1 MKKSLFRGKSSHTK
15 IYTVITVAIILVL
28 MLVNLGLT
36 YLGGQRLLFAD
47 LTPEELYTLSDE
59 FITLI
64 EEGDDTYSQSAEAPI
79 AMIDKFRAEK
89 DDPSLKINI
98 IFCEEKDKI
107 YGEATT
113 RYVQQTA
120 EQIKEEFDGYVT
132 VEYVDVERN
141 PSAVSKFKV
150 TSDVIIP
157 STSVIVEFD
166 GQYKILSLESFYVF
180 AESDP
185 STPVG
190 YTGEKKFASAI
201 LAVTRTSTPI
211 ACLNIDL
218 DQYVLPE
225 AVLTIGAVPTCDY
238 GTPSTM
244 EIPDSL
250 DPYLQDHDAFLL
262 RNHGALTVGCNLTKA
277 FFVMEEVE
285 FNAVICKHA
294 MDLGA
299 VHEISRDQ
307 LAKLMDLRKK
317 MNLPGRHPGIEYEEE
332 PAVGCNQAELVEAIT
347 KKVLAAL
354 GK

>member
-1 MKKSLFRGKSSHTK
+1 MKSPFEIKKEICEVGLKLWQKGFVAANDGNISVKINDNEFYCTPTGVSKASLTPDMIIKVDRDGRKLEGKLNPSSEIKMHMRVYRERPDVMAVVHAHPPVATAF
-15 IYTVITVAIILVL
+15 TVA
-28 MLVNLGLT
+28 
-36 YLGGQRLLFAD
+36 D
-47 LTPEELYTLSDE
+47 
-59 FITLI
+59 
-64 EEGDDTYSQSAEAPI
+64 
-79 AMIDKFRAEK
+79 
-89 DDPSLKINI
+89 
-98 IFCEEKDKI
+98 
-107 YGEATT
+107 
-113 RYVQQTA
+113 
-120 EQIKEEFDGYVT
+120 
-132 VEYVDVERN
+132 
-141 PSAVSKFKV
+141 
-150 TSDVIIP
+150 
-157 STSVIVEFD
+157 
-166 GQYKILSLESFYVF
+166 
-180 AESDP
+180 
-185 STPVG
+185 
-190 YTGEKKFASAI
+190 
-201 LAVTRTSTPI
+201 
-211 ACLNIDL
+211 IDL

-317 MNLPGRHPGIEYEEE
+317 MNLPGRHPGIEYDEE
-332 PAVGCNQAELVEAIT
+332 PCTCNNAELVEAIT

>member
-1 MKKSLFRGKSSHTK
+1 MKSPFEIKKEICEVGLKLWQKGFVAANDGNISVKISDNEYYCTPTGVSKASLTPDMIIKVDRDGKKLEGKLNPSSEIKMHMRVYRERPDVNAVVHAHPPVATAF
-15 IYTVITVAIILVL
+15 TVA
-28 MLVNLGLT
+28 
-36 YLGGQRLLFAD
+36 D
-47 LTPEELYTLSDE
+47 
-59 FITLI
+59 
-64 EEGDDTYSQSAEAPI
+64 
-79 AMIDKFRAEK
+79 
-89 DDPSLKINI
+89 
-98 IFCEEKDKI
+98 
-107 YGEATT
+107 
-113 RYVQQTA
+113 
-120 EQIKEEFDGYVT
+120 
-132 VEYVDVERN
+132 
-141 PSAVSKFKV
+141 
-150 TSDVIIP
+150 
-157 STSVIVEFD
+157 
-166 GQYKILSLESFYVF
+166 
-180 AESDP
+180 
-185 STPVG
+185 
-190 YTGEKKFASAI
+190 
-201 LAVTRTSTPI
+201 
-211 ACLNIDL
+211 IDL

-317 MNLPGRHPGIEYEEE
+317 MNLPGRHPGIDYGDE
-332 PAVGCNQAELVEAIT
+332 PETCNCANKELVEAIT

>member
-1 MKKSLFRGKSSHTK
+1 MKSPCEIKKEICEVGLKLWQKGFVAANDGNISVKISDNEFYCTPTGVSKASLTPDMIIKVDRDGKKLEGKLNPSSEIKMHMRVYRERPDVMAVVHAHPPVATAF
-15 IYTVITVAIILVL
+15 TVA
-28 MLVNLGLT
+28 
-36 YLGGQRLLFAD
+36 D
-47 LTPEELYTLSDE
+47 
-59 FITLI
+59 
-64 EEGDDTYSQSAEAPI
+64 
-79 AMIDKFRAEK
+79 
-89 DDPSLKINI
+89 
-98 IFCEEKDKI
+98 
-107 YGEATT
+107 
-113 RYVQQTA
+113 
-120 EQIKEEFDGYVT
+120 
-132 VEYVDVERN
+132 
-141 PSAVSKFKV
+141 
-150 TSDVIIP
+150 
-157 STSVIVEFD
+157 
-166 GQYKILSLESFYVF
+166 
-180 AESDP
+180 
-185 STPVG
+185 
-190 YTGEKKFASAI
+190 
-201 LAVTRTSTPI
+201 
-211 ACLNIDL
+211 IDL

-332 PAVGCNQAELVEAIT
+332 PSCNCSKEELVEAIT